1 MVNLF
6 YPKDSFSI
14 AGLYL
19 LCDSIAFKDHTD
31 SLMVTVVPA
40 QHHLGEYS
48 RDVDLAAS
56 SEGSIPRASH
66 KTIGMGPAS
75 HPQAAGASCGGGEK
89 GEMETE
95 GSKREREK
103 DTEQR
108 QLLDSTLCLF
118 YHIPPPHYI
127 ESKTLSAFETQ
138 GERN

>member
-1 MVNLF
+1 
-6 YPKDSFSI
+6 
-14 AGLYL
+14 
-19 LCDSIAFKDHTD
+19 
-31 SLMVTVVPA
+31 MVTVVPA

-95 GSKREREK
+95 GSKRERERRIQNSASSW
-103 DTEQR
+103 TAH
-108 QLLDSTLCLF
+108 SVSFTTF
-118 YHIPPPHYI
+118 HHHIILKVRPSVHLRLKGRGISLHP
-127 ESKTLSAFETQ
+127 L
-138 GERN
+138 N